1 MWTPSCVNRMHRLF
15 CHGQPARA
23 AAITSVPNWARPSND
38 RPRCNQSSSS
48 SPEVRQGSAAAP
60 VKGFQRRG
68 RRSPT
73 RKPVQC
79 QSSISWLRTH
89 RYDGFPRR
97 QDVVGSNE
105 AHRHR
110 EQEARSNQARGRW
123 RWNIE
128 EPASGTDD
136 QAKNE
141 SDDSSRHNTALL
153 RTRSNRNRNP
163 ISGADAKCENAIG

>member
-1 MWTPSCVNRMHRLF
+1 MEFRTP
-15 CHGQPARA
+15 G
-23 AAITSVPNWARPSND
+23 
-38 RPRCNQSSSS
+38 
-48 SPEVRQGSAAAP
+48 
-60 VKGFQRRG
+60 
-68 RRSPT
+68 T
-73 RKPVQC
+73 RTLMRTPVQC
-79 QSSISWLRTH
+79 QSSISWSVRLH
-89 RYDGFPRR
+89 QGFPWR
-97 QDVVGSNE
+97 QYMVCSNE
-105 AHRHR
+105 AHSHC

-141 SDDSSRHNTALL
+141 SDDGSRHNTALL